1 MTITTRHSRDNNKMA
16 ERVQKPRALTK
27 FTQIYID

>member
-1 MTITTRHSRDNNKMA
+1 MTITTRHSRDNNKIA

-27 FTQIYID
+27 FTQIYVD